1 VADLLDLLLF
11 CEEEQK
17 LGNQNQELVNVISN
31 CYSYLNLN
39 LSKLGKDFTSLTIF
53 LKEYKVG

>member
-31 CYSYLNLN
+31 CYSYLNL
-39 LSKLGKDFTSLTIF
+39 SKLGKDFTSLTIF